1 MDGLQLDLHKTGQVN
16 NNSQPSRL
24 GGYEVWVEGVDTQK
38 FGTSTPKD
46 LVLDNARSHHEGI
59 FPKYKQTVSLD
70 DEASG
75 EQNGEGSERKPQ
87 GIMWM
92 KEEFG
97 SRTQGLDPIQNK
109 KANDLNSFIL
119 GDTDDGSLDQTEV
132 NTKISSLLPFQEERK
147 GIQKTRREGVS
158 VEKLKKPL
166 WPEPTELQL
175 VRGDSMGIHPEIQ
188 E

>member
-1 MDGLQLDLHKTGQVN
+1 M
-16 NNSQPSRL
+16 
-24 GGYEVWVEGVDTQK
+24 GGG
-38 FGTSTPKD
+38 
-46 LVLDNARSHHEGI
+46 
-59 FPKYKQTVSLD
+59 
-70 DEASG
+70 
-75 EQNGEGSERKPQ
+75 GSEGNPQ
-87 GIMWM
+87 GIMWI

-97 SRTQGLDPIQNK
+97 SRTQGLDPIQNN

-147 GIQKTRREGVS
+147 GIQKTHRDGMS

-166 WPEPTELQL
+166 LPEPTELQL
-175 VRGDSMGIHPEIQ
+175 VQGDSMGIHPEIQ